1 MEYIRKNINYLNI
14 ILIILLSNTVYFG
27 LINRKSTLVV
37 FIFTTIIALL
47 INNINLKKE
56 NIIILLILSISII
69 MSVVLNIDIVD
80 KTYIISI
87 IQNLIILWSV
97 GICVGYIEKQYFI
110 NKFIDIIC
118 FFSVISIICI
128 FISNFIPQY
137 SSFFYES
144 NEYAHNNYLISPF
157 YMWGNTEVWTRNSG
171 PFWEPGAFQ
180 GFINIA
186 ILFILTSNINIRNM
200 NIKLIILV
208 ITLLTTQSTTGY
220 ILFVLNIIFFGG
232 EILRKLK
239 RNNLL
244 LKIFMVVIFT
254 LGITVIFTSNNIEE
268 KFTSKENPSATIRA
282 NDVINSIKLI
292 SERPLRGIGYGEFKG
307 KQEKSIG
314 VKNNSNGLL
323 LMIYM
328 DGILFSILYIY
339 FLFRGIKEKFI
350 ETKNIKILLL
360 VMNFVILY
368 FTEGLVWLPFF
379 IVFLFKFRNNDRAI
393 GKSIF
398 YKHNR
403 LKNNISI
410 I

>member
-1 MEYIRKNINYLNI
+1 MEHIRKSINYLNI

-56 NIIILLILSISII
+56 NIIILSILSISII
-69 MSVVLNIDIVD
+69 MSVLLNIDIVD
-80 KTYIISI
+80 KTYIINT
-87 IQNLIILWSV
+87 IQNLIILWLV
-97 GICVGYIEKQYFI
+97 GICIGYIEKQYFI
-110 NKFIDIIC
+110 NKFINIIC
-118 FFSVISIICI
+118 FFSVISIVCI

-137 SSFFYES
+137 SSFFYKS
-144 NEYAHNNYLISPF
+144 NEYAHHTYLISPF
-157 YMWGNTEVWTRNSG
+157 YMWGNTELWTRNSG

-254 LGITVIFTSNNIEE
+254 LGITVIFTSNNVEE
-268 KFTSKENPSATIRA
+268 KFTSEENPSATIRA
-282 NDVINSIKLI
+282 NDAINSIKLV
-292 SERPLRGIGYGEFKG
+292 SERPLRGIGSGEFKN
-307 KQEKSIG
+307 KQEKSVG
-314 VKNNSNGLL
+314 VRNNSNGLL
-323 LMIYM
+323 LMIYI

-339 FLFRGIKEKFI
+339 FLFIGIKEKFI
-350 ETKNIKILLL
+350 EIKNIKILLL

-368 FTEGLVWLPFF
+368 LTEGLVWLPFF
-379 IVFLFKFRNNDRAI
+379 IVFLFKFRNSDRAI
-393 GKSIF
+393 GKRIF
-398 YKHNR
+398 
-403 LKNNISI
+403 LQAQ
-410 I
+410 